1 MSNSSAPIEGSVG
14 APVISGGDS
23 QPRRNGLQRAAGAAR
38 LARAALRQAYGV
50 LRSDREDAK
59 ASLASH
65 LLRMKAKHLLLKGF
79 PRWNFH
85 RERIFGRTVE
95 CFDYY
100 DLLCTF
106 EILFLEREYRFQP
119 TTLRPRIL
127 DCGSNIGLS
136 LLFFKREFPDC
147 EIQAFEPDPRTFA
160 LLQRNVEHNL
170 FVGIE
175 LHNLAVGNSAGP
187 RNFFH
192 DPSHPGSVCMSVL
205 PAGGLPACEEV
216 QAARLSDFVN
226 GETDFLKLD
235 VEGAELEV
243 IEDLAE
249 RKKLRL
255 LRAMVVEIHPGL
267 FPGRD
272 IFPQLRA
279 VLEGHGF
286 RWEIRSGSPR
296 DGGNFTI
303 YAEQI
308 GTPAPAKK

>member
-1 MSNSSAPIEGSVG
+1 MTQSSAGVKEQLAIPQVARE
-14 APVISGGDS
+14 A
-23 QPRRNGLQRAAGAAR
+23 QQRRGVFLRVAGAAR
-38 LARAALRQAYGV
+38 LAGAALRQAYGV

-59 ASLASH
+59 ASVAFH
-65 LLRMKAKHLLLKGF
+65 LLRMKTKHLLHKAF

-106 EILFLEREYRFQP
+106 EILFLEREYRFR
-119 TTLRPRIL
+119 TATRRPRIL

-160 LLQRNVEHNL
+160 LLQRNVERNSL
-170 FVGIE
+170 AGIK
-175 LHNLAVGNSAGP
+175 LHNLAVGNSAGL

-216 QAARLSDFVN
+216 QAARLSDFVYE
-226 GETDFLKLD
+226 ETAFLKLD
-235 VEGAELEV
+235 IEGAELEV
-243 IEDLAE
+243 IQDLAE

-255 LRAMVVEIHPGL
+255 IRAMVVEIHPGL

-272 IFPQLRA
+272 IFPQLRTL
-279 VLEGHGF
+279 LEEHGF
-286 RWEIRSGSPR
+286 LWEIRSGSLR
-296 DGGNFTI
+296 DAANFTI

-308 GTPAPAKK
+308 GTPAPVEK